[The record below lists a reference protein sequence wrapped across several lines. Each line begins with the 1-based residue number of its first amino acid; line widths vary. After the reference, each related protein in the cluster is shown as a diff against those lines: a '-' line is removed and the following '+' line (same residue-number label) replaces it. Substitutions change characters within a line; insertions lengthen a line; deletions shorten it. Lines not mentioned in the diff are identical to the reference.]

1 MIQGKQIS
9 AADIQGLSSGPQ
21 ALAPAHLTD
30 EFTNKDIFGTMRG
43 QCTAVRLRNIPV
55 YEAVWQADSAELSP
69 RFVSAVQ
76 GLRWL
81 LEGYSRLHRQR
92 GGQGNWGRQQCQI
105 HSFTHQRTLR
115 LFAFVDWNAH
125 CDLSSVISNPG
136 SKKRLRQCHSQSR
149 QLLLISS
156 DQCQHCNCYSMQPT
170 PGRMHR
176 LTAQHKQDFSI
187 DGASP
192 SMSCPHN

>member
-1 MIQGKQIS
+1 M
-9 AADIQGLSSGPQ
+9 P
-21 ALAPAHLTD
+21 
-30 EFTNKDIFGTMRG
+30 
-43 QCTAVRLRNIPV
+43 
-55 YEAVWQADSAELSP
+55 
-69 RFVSAVQ
+69 
-76 GLRWL
+76 
-81 LEGYSRLHRQR
+81 
-92 GGQGNWGRQQCQI
+92 I

-136 SKKRLRQCHSQSR
+136 SRKRLRQCHSQSR

-187 DGASP
+187 LKLMALHHL
-192 SMSCPHN
+192 CPVRTIEAWLHAADA